1 MIKIRKGE
9 KSDLK
14 QVIKL
19 IRELAEY
26 ENAIDKVKINI
37 GDLEKDGFSKKPLFS
52 FIVAEIRNQII
63 GMAFYY
69 TNYSTWEGKCLFLE
83 DLIVTKKHRSQGVGS
98 MLFKSMIEIAKK
110 NQANRMMWQI
120 LNWNTPAIE
129 FYKKFNAQVSDEWLN
144 GKLNKDQIERF
155 KY

>member
-1 MIKIRKGE
+1 MIKIRKGK

-14 QVIKL
+14 HVIKL

-37 GDLEKDGFSKKPLFS
+37 GELEKDGFSDTPLFS

-83 DLIVTKKHRSQGVGS
+83 DLIVTKKHRSKGVGS

-129 FYKKFNAQVSDEWLN
+129 FYKKFNAQVSNEWLN

>member
-14 QVIKL
+14 EVIKL

-37 GDLEKDGFSKKPLFS
+37 SDLEKDGFSENPLFS
-52 FIVAEIRNQII
+52 FIVADIQNKII

-69 TNYSTWEGKCLFLE
+69 NNYSTWEGKCLFLE
-83 DLIVTKKHRSQGVGS
+83 DLIVTKKYRSHGVGS
-98 MLFKSMIEIAKK
+98 MLFQSMIEIAKK

-129 FYKKFNAQVSDEWLN
+129 FYKNFNAQISNVWLN
-144 GKLNKDQIERF
+144 GKLNKDQIENY
-155 KY
+155 KL